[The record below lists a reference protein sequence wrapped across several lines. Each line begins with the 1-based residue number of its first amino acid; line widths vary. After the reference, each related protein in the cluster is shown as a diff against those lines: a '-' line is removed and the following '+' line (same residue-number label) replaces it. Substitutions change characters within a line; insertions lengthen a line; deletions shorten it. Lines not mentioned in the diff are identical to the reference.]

1 MIKSLTGFGS
11 VELNG
16 EAYQINIIIRTV
28 NSRFLDIKYRGID
41 LNPKLEMEIRKEI
54 QKSLVRGNVQIQI
67 YNRNGTKNNNEIVL
81 NHQRY
86 KQIENLIR
94 TIQKEYGRRLELS
107 DLISLNDLTV
117 GFESIEVT
125 DSILFKG
132 VHDALKQVDSM
143 RKEEGMA
150 IGTDIKNRIDLIL
163 KTLKKIEKLSG
174 DFVHEQNF
182 KYREKIKSLLNDIK
196 VNEDRLAQEIA
207 INVDRFDFTEEIVRS
222 ISHCEQLTSFLKVN
236 EPVGKKLNFILQELS
251 REVNTI
257 GSKSPSSDVSR
268 VVVELKSEIEK
279 IREQVQNIL

>member
-16 EAYQINIIIRTV
+16 ETYQINIIIRTV

-41 LNPKLEMEIRKEI
+41 LNPKLEMEIRNEI
-54 QKSLVRGNVQIQI
+54 QKSLLRGNVQIQI

-117 GFESIEVT
+117 GSELIEVT

-132 VHDALKQVDSM
+132 VYDALKQVDSM
-143 RKEEGMA
+143 RKEEGIA

-174 DFVHEQNF
+174 NFVYEQNI
-182 KYREKIKSLLNDIK
+182 KYKEKIKSLLHDIK
-196 VNEDRLAQEIA
+196 VDENRLAQEIA

-222 ISHCEQLTSFLKVN
+222 ISHCEQFTSFLKVN

>member
-11 VELNG
+11 VEFNDKFCQL
-16 EAYQINIIIRTV
+16 NIIIRTV
-28 NSRFLDIKYRGID
+28 NSRFLDIKFRGID

-54 QKSLVRGNVQIQI
+54 QKSLLRGNVQIQI
-67 YNRNGTKNNNEIVL
+67 YNRNGTKNNNGIVL
-81 NHQRY
+81 NRERY
-86 KQIENLIR
+86 EQIESLVH

-117 GFESIEVT
+117 GSESIEVT

-132 VHDALKQVDSM
+132 VTDALKQVDSM
-143 RKEEGMA
+143 RKEEGAA

-163 KTLKKIEKLSG
+163 KSLKKIEKLSG
-174 DFVHEQNF
+174 DFVHEQNI

-196 VNEDRLAQEIA
+196 VDEDRLAQEIA

-222 ISHCEQLTSFLKVN
+222 ISHCEQLASFLKVH
-236 EPVGKKLNFILQELS
+236 EPVGKKMNFILQELS

-257 GSKSPSSDVSR
+257 GSKSPSSKVSQM
-268 VVVELKSEIEK
+268 VVELKSEIEK

>member
-81 NHQRY
+81 NHQRF

-117 GFESIEVT
+117 GFESTEVT

-143 RKEEGMA
+143 RKEEGIA

-163 KTLKKIEKLSG
+163 KTLKEIEKLSG
-174 DFVHEQNF
+174 NFVHEQNI
-182 KYREKIKSLLNDIK
+182 KYKEKIKSLLNDIK

>member
-11 VELNG
+11 AELNG

-28 NSRFLDIKYRGID
+28 NSRFLDIKIRGID

-54 QKSLVRGNVQIQI
+54 QKSLLRGNVQIQI
-67 YNRNGTKNNNEIVL
+67 YNRNGTNNNNGIKFNRE
-81 NHQRY
+81 RY
-86 KQIENLIR
+86 EQIESLIR

-107 DLISLNDLTV
+107 ELISINDLTE
-117 GFESIEVT
+117 GLNSIEIP
-125 DSILFKG
+125 DSILLKG
-132 VHDALKQVDSM
+132 ILNAIKQVDNM
-143 RKEEGMA
+143 RKEEGAA
-150 IGTDIKNRIDLIL
+150 IGIDIKNRISLIL
-163 KTLKKIEKLSG
+163 KSLRKIEKLSK
-174 DFVHEQNF
+174 DFARDQNV
-182 KYREKIKSLLNDIK
+182 KYKEKIKSLLNEIK
-196 VNEDRLAQEIA
+196 VDEDRLAQEIA

-257 GSKSPSSDVSR
+257 GSKSPSSHVSQ
-268 VVVELKSEIEK
+268 VVIELKSEIEK